1 MKLRHL
7 GVFLCVCDEGN
18 MTAAAEKLNM
28 TQPSVS
34 QTIAEL
40 ESFYRVKLFER
51 LGRKLFLTVA
61 GQTLVT
67 YARHIIN
74 LSKEAEESMR
84 EIHRTGI
91 LRIGASTTIGAS
103 ILSELLTVF
112 TGEQPQVRLQTVVN
126 NTKEIEEMLLLDQLD
141 IGLVEGN
148 VVSPAILAEPFMQEE
163 MVLVC
168 GPGHPLSIRR
178 IVKPAEL
185 DGREFVVREA
195 GSGTRELFESVMNSQ
210 GLRWQTYGVY
220 NNTEAIKQAVAAG
233 LALSVMSRLLVR
245 REIEERALIVVAIED
260 VRFQRQFSI
269 AHHKNKFLQ
278 PMVQRFIQ
286 QCLQYGK

>member
-40 ESFYRVKLFER
+40 ESFYCVKLFER

-74 LSKEAEESMR
+74 LSREAEESMR

-103 ILSELLTVF
+103 ILS
-112 TGEQPQVRLQTVVN
+112 
-126 NTKEIEEMLLLDQLD
+126 
-141 IGLVEGN
+141 
-148 VVSPAILAEPFMQEE
+148 
-163 MVLVC
+163 
-168 GPGHPLSIRR
+168 
-178 IVKPAEL
+178 
-185 DGREFVVREA
+185 
-195 GSGTRELFESVMNSQ
+195 
-210 GLRWQTYGVY
+210 
-220 NNTEAIKQAVAAG
+220 
-233 LALSVMSRLLVR
+233 
-245 REIEERALIVVAIED
+245 
-260 VRFQRQFSI
+260 
-269 AHHKNKFLQ
+269 
-278 PMVQRFIQ
+278 
-286 QCLQYGK
+286 